1 MRDQQNEEHTFM
13 TKLYLIRHAEAEG
26 NLYRRI
32 HGHYDSIITENGY
45 RQIEALENRFE
56 PIQIDA
62 VYSSD
67 LFRTMKTAKA
77 LYEPKKIPFQ
87 TRKDL
92 RELSLGIWEDRPWGE
107 VDLRD
112 HDKMRQFC
120 QSSPSWQVEGAETFE
135 NLRNRVSTAMLDI
148 ARKHPEQ
155 TVAIVSHGTAIRYAR
170 AAFLGLPLEES
181 QHLGHSDNTA
191 VTLLE
196 IEDENVNTV
205 YSDDNSHLSD
215 DISTLAQQ
223 SWWKNKA
230 GTSPDENL
238 WYQALDWSQG
248 LYRSLY
254 LACRQEAWVDLKR
267 DMSFF
272 ESQNY
277 MEKAQASRK
286 QGGQYLMCTMQR
298 NTIVGILQLDPE
310 RDQEEKAGYISFFYM
325 LPEYRGNG
333 LGVQMLGQAVSIY
346 RPMGRDKLRLSCGED
361 NIRGMSFY
369 ERHGFRKIAT
379 RQEAF
384 GTVNIMEKY
393 IGYE

>member
-1 MRDQQNEEHTFM
+1 M

-45 RQIEALENRFE
+45 RQIEALANRFE
-56 PIQIDA
+56 SVNIDA

-67 LFRTMKTAKA
+67 LFRTVKTAKA
-77 LYEPKKIPFQ
+77 LYESKKIPFQ

-92 RELSLGIWEDRPWGE
+92 RELSLGIWEDKPWGE
-107 VDLRD
+107 VDLRE
-112 HDKMRQFC
+112 HEKMNLFC
-120 QSSPSWQVEGAETFE
+120 QSSPSWQVEGGETFE
-135 NLRNRVSTAMLDI
+135 GLRNRVSLALLDV
-148 ARKHPEQ
+148 AKKHQNQ
-155 TVAIVSHGTAIRYAR
+155 TVAIVSHGTAIRYAC
-170 AAFLGLPLEES
+170 AAFLGLPIEES
-181 QHLGHSDNTA
+181 RRLGHSDNTA

-196 IEDENVNTV
+196 IENQKVNIV

-215 DISTLAQQ
+215 EISTLAQQ

-238 WYQALDWSQG
+238 WYQELDLSQT
-248 LYRSLY
+248 LYRGLY
-254 LACRQEAWVDLKR
+254 LACRQEAWIDLKR

-272 ESQNY
+272 ERQHY
-277 MEKAQASRK
+277 LEKAEACRA
-286 QGGQYLMCTMQR
+286 QGRQYLMCTMQR
-298 NTIVGILQLDPE
+298 NTIVGVLQLDPE
-310 RDQEEKAGYISFFYM
+310 RDREEEAGYISFFYM
-325 LPEYRGNG
+325 LPEYRGSG

-361 NIRGMSFY
+361 NIRGMRFY
-369 ERHGFRKIAT
+369 EKHGFRKIGS
-379 RQEAF
+379 RQESF